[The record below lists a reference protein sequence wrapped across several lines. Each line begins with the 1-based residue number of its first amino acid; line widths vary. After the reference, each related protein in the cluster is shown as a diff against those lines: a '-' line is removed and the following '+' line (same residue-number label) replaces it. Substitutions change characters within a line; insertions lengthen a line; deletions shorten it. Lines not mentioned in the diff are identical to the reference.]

1 MEWNSN
7 GDSTTDRRKFLQ
19 TVGAASLVGLA
30 GCGGDG
36 GDSGGGS
43 DGDDGGD
50 GGDSGGGS
58 DGDDGSNGGDSGG
71 SDGDDSGDGGTES
84 VEWTIGTSGPETAT
98 HASGVAMS
106 EVISERSDNISM
118 SAQTTGGTAANPRL
132 IAQGDIDVA
141 QSTDWAVARSNS
153 GADPYGE
160 PVGKTM
166 TQVLPFMTLEY
177 YLVRRTDDELSGIE
191 TVSDIPQDGSIS
203 MAFGQRGGT
212 NFFAGLD
219 GFRMSGI
226 DDVQDKYDLQSMSWG
241 DQGAQFADGRLDIM
255 LVYGVSRE
263 VLTGWAQEAG
273 AQADVAVVEWE
284 FSEEDMA
291 SSELPYTYIE
301 TPADLWDGQDIR
313 LDSIP
318 AVGTG
323 YETIF
328 PAEVSEDL
336 GYEFVSTVMD
346 DIDAVRE
353 ASSVLARAGPDFAQ
367 EFLLPSANAPVHPGA
382 ERYYKENDLWNDE
395 LTTLD
400 EYEG

>member
-1 MEWNSN
+1 MTWN
-7 GDSTTDRRKFLQ
+7 GDGDSATDRRKFLKV
-19 TVGAASLVGLA
+19 VGAASMVGLA

-36 GDSGGGS
+36 GDGGGDGS
-43 DGDDGGD
+43 DGDDGGGSDGSD
-50 GGDSGGGS
+50 GGDDGDDME
-58 DGDDGSNGGDSGG
+58 DGDDGS
-71 SDGDDSGDGGTES
+71 TS

-106 EVISERSDNISM
+106 EVISDKSDNISM

-166 TQVLPFMTLEY
+166 TQLLPFMTLEY
-177 YLVRRTDDELSGIE
+177 YLVRRTDDELSDIQ

-219 GFRMSGI
+219 GFRLSGI
-226 DDVQDKYDLQSMSWG
+226 EDVQDKYDLQSMSWG
-241 DQGAQFADGRLDIM
+241 DQGSQFADGRLDIM

-273 AQADVAVVEWE
+273 AQADVALVEWE
-284 FSEEDMA
+284 FSEEDIA
-291 SSELPYTYIE
+291 SSDLPYTYIE
-301 TPADLWDGQDIR
+301 TPADLWDGQDLR
-313 LDSIP
+313 RDSIP

-323 YETIF
+323 YQTVF

-336 GYEFVSTVMD
+336 GYEFVTTVMD
-346 DIDAVRE
+346 DIEAVRE

-382 ERYYKENDLWNDE
+382 ERYYKENDLWKDG

>member
-1 MEWNSN
+1 MTWN
-7 GDSTTDRRKFLQ
+7 GDGDSATDRRKFLKV
-19 TVGAASLVGLA
+19 VGAASMVGLA

-36 GDSGGGS
+36 GDGGGDGS
-43 DGDDGGD
+43 DGDDGGGSD
-50 GGDSGGGS
+50 GGDGDDGGGS
-58 DGDDGSNGGDSGG
+58 DGSDGDGGG
-71 SDGDDSGDGGTES
+71 SDGGDSDDGGMS
-84 VEWTIGTSGPETAT
+84 VDWTMGTSGPETAT

-106 EVISERSDNISM
+106 EVISEKSDSISM

-177 YLVRRTDDELSGIE
+177 YLVKREGELEGVE
-191 TVSDIPQDGSIS
+191 TVSDIPQHGSVS

-219 GFRMSGI
+219 GFQLSGI
-226 DDVQDKYDLQSMSWG
+226 EDVQDKYDLQSMSWG
-241 DQGAQFADGRLDIM
+241 DQGSQFADGRLDVM

-273 AQADVAVVEWE
+273 AQVDVSVVEWE
-284 FSEEDMA
+284 FSEEDIA
-291 SSELPYTYIE
+291 SSDLPYTYIE

-313 LDSIP
+313 MDSIP
-318 AVGTG
+318 AVGVG
-323 YETIF
+323 YQTVF

-336 GYEFVSTVMD
+336 GYEFVSTVME

-367 EFLLPSANAPVHPGA
+367 EFLLPAGNAPVHPGA
-382 ERYYKENDLWNDE
+382 ERYYKENDLWKDG

>member
-1 MEWNSN
+1 M
-7 GDSTTDRRKFLQ
+7 
-19 TVGAASLVGLA
+19 A
-30 GCGGDG
+30 
-36 GDSGGGS
+36 
-43 DGDDGGD
+43 
-50 GGDSGGGS
+50 
-58 DGDDGSNGGDSGG
+58 
-71 SDGDDSGDGGTES
+71 
-84 VEWTIGTSGPETAT
+84 VEWRIGTSGPETAT

-106 EVISERSDNISM
+106 EVISDKSDSISM

-141 QSTDWAVARSNS
+141 QSTDWAVARANS
-153 GADPYGE
+153 GAQPYGE
-160 PVGKTM
+160 PVDKTM

-177 YLVRRTDDELSGIE
+177 YLVKREGELEGVE
-191 TVSDIPQDGSIS
+191 TVSDIPQDGSVS

-219 GFRMSGI
+219 GFQLSGI
-226 DDVQDKYDLQSMSWG
+226 DNVQDTYDLQSMSWG
-241 DQGAQFADGRLDIM
+241 DQGSQFADGRLDVM

-273 AQADVAVVEWE
+273 AQVDVSVVEWE
-284 FSEEDMA
+284 FSEDDIA
-291 SSELPYTYIE
+291 NSDLPYTYIE
-301 TPADLWDGQDIR
+301 TPADLWDGQEIR
-313 LDSIP
+313 MDSVP
-318 AVGTG
+318 AVGVG
-323 YETIF
+323 YQTIF
-328 PAEVSEDL
+328 PADVSEDL

-367 EFLLPSANAPVHPGA
+367 EFLLPSGNAPVHPGA
-382 ERYYKENDLWNDE
+382 ERYYKEQDLWKDG

>member
-1 MEWNSN
+1 MTWN
-7 GDSTTDRRKFLQ
+7 GDGDSATDRRKFLKV
-19 TVGAASLVGLA
+19 VGAASMVGLA

-36 GDSGGGS
+36 GDGGGDGS
-43 DGDDGGD
+43 DGDDGGGSD
-50 GGDSGGGS
+50 GGDGDDGGGS
-58 DGDDGSNGGDSGG
+58 DGSDGDGGG
-71 SDGDDSGDGGTES
+71 SDGGDGDDGGMS
-84 VEWTIGTSGPETAT
+84 VDWTMGTSGPETAT

-106 EVISERSDNISM
+106 EVISEKSDSISM

-177 YLVRRTDDELSGIE
+177 YLVKREGELEGVE
-191 TVSDIPQDGSIS
+191 TVSDIPQDGSVS

-219 GFRMSGI
+219 GFQLSGI
-226 DDVQDKYDLQSMSWG
+226 EDVQDKYDLQSMSWG
-241 DQGAQFADGRLDIM
+241 DQGSQFADGRLDVM

-273 AQADVAVVEWE
+273 AQVDVSVVEWE
-284 FSEEDMA
+284 FSEEDIA
-291 SSELPYTYIE
+291 SSDLPYTYIE

-313 LDSIP
+313 MDSIP
-318 AVGTG
+318 AVGVG
-323 YETIF
+323 YQTVF

-336 GYEFVSTVMD
+336 GYEFVSTVME

-367 EFLLPSANAPVHPGA
+367 EFLLPAGNAPVHPGA
-382 ERYYKENDLWNDE
+382 ERYYKENDLWKDG

>member
-1 MEWNSN
+1 MTQEHN
-7 GDSTTDRRKFLQ
+7 RRTFVKFAGSAGVVTL
-19 TVGAASLVGLA
+19 TGLA
-30 GCGGDG
+30 GC
-36 GDSGGGS
+36 SGG

-50 GGDSGGGS
+50 
-58 DGDDGSNGGDSGG
+58 DGDGSNGNDMENGDG
-71 SDGDDSGDGGTES
+71 SDMS

-106 EVISERSDNISM
+106 EVISDASDSISM

-141 QSTDWAVARSNS
+141 QSTDWAVARANS

-160 PVGKTM
+160 PVEKTM

-177 YLVRRTDDELSGIE
+177 YLVRRTDDALEGIE
-191 TVSDIPQDGSIS
+191 TVSDIPQDGSMS

-219 GFRMSGI
+219 GFQLSGI
-226 DDVQDKYDLQSMSWG
+226 DNVQDNYDLQSMSWG
-241 DQGAQFADGRLDIM
+241 DQGSQFADGRLDIM

-273 AQADVAVVEWE
+273 ARSDVAVVEWE
-284 FSEEDMA
+284 FDESDM
-291 SSELPYTYIE
+291 SSSDLPYTYIE

-313 LDSIP
+313 IDSVP
-318 AVGTG
+318 AVGVG

-328 PAEVSEDL
+328 PAEVPQEL
-336 GYEFVSTVMD
+336 GYEFVSTVME

-353 ASSVLARAGPDFAQ
+353 ASSVLQRAGPEFAQ
-367 EFLLPSANAPVHPGA
+367 DFLLPSSNAPVHPGA
-382 ERYYKENDLWNDE
+382 EQYYKEQDLWKDG

>member
-1 MEWNSN
+1 
-7 GDSTTDRRKFLQ
+7 
-19 TVGAASLVGLA
+19 
-30 GCGGDG
+30 
-36 GDSGGGS
+36 
-43 DGDDGGD
+43 
-50 GGDSGGGS
+50 
-58 DGDDGSNGGDSGG
+58 
-71 SDGDDSGDGGTES
+71 
-84 VEWTIGTSGPETAT
+84 
-98 HASGVAMS
+98 MS
-106 EVISERSDNISM
+106 EVISDASDSISM

-141 QSTDWAVARSNS
+141 QSTDWAVARANS

-160 PVGKTM
+160 PVEKTM

-177 YLVRRTDDELSGIE
+177 YLVRRTDDALEGIE
-191 TVSDIPQDGSIS
+191 TVSDIPQDGSMS

-219 GFRMSGI
+219 GFQLSGI
-226 DDVQDKYDLQSMSWG
+226 DNVQDNYDLQSMSWG
-241 DQGAQFADGRLDIM
+241 DQGSQFADGRLDIM

-273 AQADVAVVEWE
+273 ARSDVAVVEWE
-284 FSEEDMA
+284 FDESDM
-291 SSELPYTYIE
+291 SSSDLPYTYIE

-313 LDSIP
+313 IDSVP
-318 AVGTG
+318 AVGVG

-328 PAEVSEDL
+328 PAEVPQEL
-336 GYEFVSTVMD
+336 GYEFVSTVME

-353 ASSVLARAGPDFAQ
+353 ASSVLQRAGPEFAQ
-367 EFLLPSANAPVHPGA
+367 DFLLPSSNAPVHPGA
-382 ERYYKENDLWNDE
+382 EQYYKEQDLWKDG

>member
-1 MEWNSN
+1 MVRTDGSH
-7 GDSTTDRRKFLQ
+7 STTNRRRFLQ
-19 TVGAASLVGLA
+19 GVGAASLVGLA
-30 GCGGDG
+30 GCSGESGSGGDE
-36 GDSGGGS
+36 SGGGS
-43 DGDDGGD
+43 D
-50 GGDSGGGS
+50 
-58 DGDDGSNGGDSGG
+58 
-71 SDGDDSGDGGTES
+71 DSGDEDMQADSDGGGMS

-106 EVISERSDNISM
+106 EVISETSDSIDM

-141 QSTDWAVARSNS
+141 QSTDWAVARANS
-153 GADPYGE
+153 GGQPYGE
-160 PVGKTM
+160 PVDATM

-177 YLVRRTDDELSGIE
+177 YLVRRTDDRLSDIE

-219 GFRMSGI
+219 GFRLSGI
-226 DDVQDKYDLQSMSWG
+226 DNVQENYDLQSMSFG

-273 AQADVAVVEWE
+273 AQTDVALVEWE
-284 FSEEDMA
+284 FSEDDIA
-291 SSELPYTYIE
+291 DSALPYTYIE
-301 TPADLWDGQDIR
+301 TPADLWEGQDIR
-313 LDSIP
+313 TDDIP
-318 AVGTG
+318 AVGVG
-323 YETIF
+323 YQTVF
-328 PAEVSEDL
+328 PASVSEDL

-367 EFLLPSANAPVHPGA
+367 DFLLPSPDAPVHPGA
-382 ERYYKENDLWNDE
+382 ERYYREEDLWSDD
-395 LTTLD
+395 LTTLE
-400 EYEG
+400 EYDG

>member
-1 MEWNSN
+1 MEWNGS
-7 GDSTTDRRKFLQ
+7 GDSVTDRRKFLQ
-19 TVGAASLVGLA
+19 AVGAAGVVGLA
-30 GCGGDG
+30 GCGNDGNDG
-36 GDSGGGS
+36 GDGGS
-43 DGDDGGD
+43 DGDNGGD
-50 GGDSGGGS
+50 GGNGGDGDNGGDDGGS
-58 DGDDGSNGGDSGG
+58 DGDNGGD
-71 SDGDDSGDGGTES
+71 GDDGEMA
-84 VEWTIGTSGPETAT
+84 VEWRIGTSGPETAT

-106 EVISERSDNISM
+106 EVISDKSDSISM

-141 QSTDWAVARSNS
+141 QSTDWAVARANS
-153 GADPYGE
+153 GAQPYGE
-160 PVGKTM
+160 PVDKTM

-177 YLVRRTDDELSGIE
+177 YLVKREGELEGVE
-191 TVSDIPQDGSIS
+191 TVSDIPQDGSVS

-219 GFRMSGI
+219 GFQLSGI
-226 DDVQDKYDLQSMSWG
+226 DNVQDTYDLQSMSWG
-241 DQGAQFADGRLDIM
+241 DQGSQFADGRLDVM

-273 AQADVAVVEWE
+273 AQVDVSVVEWE
-284 FSEEDMA
+284 FSEDDIA
-291 SSELPYTYIE
+291 NSDLPYTYIE
-301 TPADLWDGQDIR
+301 TPADLWDGQEIR
-313 LDSIP
+313 MDSVP
-318 AVGTG
+318 AVGVG
-323 YETIF
+323 YQTIF
-328 PAEVSEDL
+328 PADVSEDL

-367 EFLLPSANAPVHPGA
+367 EFLLPSGNAPVHPGA
-382 ERYYKENDLWNDE
+382 ERYYKEQDLWKDG

>member
-1 MEWNSN
+1 MTWN
-7 GDSTTDRRKFLQ
+7 GDGDSATDRRKFLKV
-19 TVGAASLVGLA
+19 VGAASMVGLA

-36 GDSGGGS
+36 GDGGGDGS
-43 DGDDGGD
+43 DGDDGGGSD
-50 GGDSGGGS
+50 GGDGDDGGGS
-58 DGDDGSNGGDSGG
+58 DGSDGDGGG
-71 SDGDDSGDGGTES
+71 SDGGDGDDGGMS
-84 VEWTIGTSGPETAT
+84 VDWTMGTSGPETAT

-106 EVISERSDNISM
+106 EVISEKSDSISM

-177 YLVRRTDDELSGIE
+177 YLVKREGELEGVE
-191 TVSDIPQDGSIS
+191 TVSDIPQDGSVS

-219 GFRMSGI
+219 GFQLSGI
-226 DDVQDKYDLQSMSWG
+226 DNVQDTYDLQSMSWG
-241 DQGAQFADGRLDIM
+241 DQGSQFADGRLDVM

-273 AQADVAVVEWE
+273 AQVDVSVVEWE
-284 FSEEDMA
+284 FSEDA
-291 SSELPYTYIE
+291 IANSDLPYTYIE
-301 TPADLWDGQDIR
+301 TPADLWDGQEIR
-313 LDSIP
+313 MDSVP
-318 AVGTG
+318 AVGVG
-323 YETIF
+323 YQTIF
-328 PAEVSEDL
+328 PADVSEDL

-367 EFLLPSANAPVHPGA
+367 EFLLPSGNAPVHPGA
-382 ERYYKENDLWNDE
+382 ERYYKEQDLWKDG